1 VRNYLIEFYQR
12 YKKPPKFDLWRFE
25 DPFKVA
31 FNKPPEQALKYLKQ
45 KAKKVQVSVNW
56 NDLSKEAHS
65 KSFTVAKVMSADVLQ
80 NVIDYIQKSVA
91 SGKGFKEF
99 KQNAIDG
106 GLVEAMQQAGWTGN
120 ANRLHVIFDTNV
132 KMAQAKGR
140 YQQLML
146 TKDVFPNVK
155 YVQIE
160 RKTKRHDHSLLHN
173 HVFSLNDPVLNRIY
187 PPSGFRCGCT
197 LFPTKE
203 NPTNPNLD
211 FLKTSKDFNISPIE
225 PWKPDVKK
233 YTDKIQKT
241 LKEFLDSQKP
251 VEPVKPVNE
260 PVNQFKFFDNKSD
273 WLDDA
278 QTYCDKVGIKHEYS
292 FASKAK
298 KNIKVPSLQTI
309 IDTFLPAN
317 LQIQSKIKVQITR
330 DGIDIDIDNVKVAIT
345 RKIYIKDK
353 YVDHYFYKIFDE
365 MDRGHISEIFFKQ
378 IELYKEYDIKEIQ
391 THANIDVGGYAWS
404 KYGFVFDNENSC
416 RDFYDDLARA
426 NKSTQLLSEKDIN
439 KILVRARDTNYEV
452 YDFIQEYRDKYDID
466 KLKHLIT
473 DNRIGWYGK
482 FVITDE
488 HVEQIK
494 KRVGYPK

>member
-1 VRNYLIEFYQR
+1 VRNYLIEFYER

-45 KAKKVQVSVNW
+45 KAKKVKVSVNW
-56 NDLSKEAHS
+56 DDLSKEAHS

-91 SGKGFKEF
+91 SGKGFEEF
-99 KQNAIDG
+99 KQNAING
-106 GLVEAMQQAGWTGN
+106 GLVEAMQKAGWTGN

-140 YQQLML
+140 YQQLVL

-160 RKTKRHDHSLLHN
+160 RRTKRHDHSLLNN
-173 HVFSLNDPVLNRIY
+173 HVFSLDDPILSTIY

-203 NPTNPNLD
+203 ATTHPNLN
-211 FLKTSKDFNISPIE
+211 FLKTSKDFNISPIK

-233 YTDKIQKT
+233 YTDKIHKA
-241 LKEFLDSQKP
+241 LNEFLDSQTP
-251 VEPVKPVNE
+251 VEPVEPVNE
-260 PVNQFKFFDNKSD
+260 FTFFDNKND

-278 QTYCDKVGIKHEYS
+278 QSYCDAVGIQHKYS
-292 FASKAK
+292 FVSKVSK
-298 KNIKVPSLQTI
+298 DVKVPSLQTI
-309 IDTFLPAN
+309 IDTFLPEN
-317 LQIQSKIKVQITR
+317 LQIQSKIQVNITR
-330 DGIDIDIDNVKVAIT
+330 DGINIDIDNVKVAIT

-365 MDRGHISEIFFKQ
+365 MDRGHVSEIFFKQ
-378 IELYKEYDIKEIQ
+378 IELYKEYGIKEIL
-391 THANIDVGGYAWS
+391 THANIDVGGYAWA
-404 KYGFVFDNENSC
+404 KYGFVFDSETSC
-416 RDFYDDLARA
+416 QDFYDDLASA
-426 NKSTQLLSEKDIN
+426 NQKTQLISEQDMA
-439 KILVRARDTNYEV
+439 KILERAHNDNYEV
-452 YDFIQEYRDKYDID
+452 YDFLQEYKDKYGIK

-473 DNRIGWYGK
+473 DNKISWYGK
-482 FVITDE
+482 FVITDDY
-488 HVEQIK
+488 VEKIK
-494 KRVGYPK
+494 QRIGYPK